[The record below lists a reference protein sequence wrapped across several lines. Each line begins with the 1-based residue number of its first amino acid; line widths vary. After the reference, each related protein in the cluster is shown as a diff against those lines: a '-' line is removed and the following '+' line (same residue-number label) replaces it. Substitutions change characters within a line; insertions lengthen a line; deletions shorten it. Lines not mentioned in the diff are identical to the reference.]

1 MEKKEKKFEEK
12 LDELEKIVKALE
24 QGDIELDQAIK
35 SFTEAI
41 TLAKEC
47 DNDLKKAEKA
57 LVNIVDESGNIK
69 EFKDEEEKWEK

>member
-1 MEKKEKKFEEK
+1 MEKKEKNFEEK

-69 EFKDEEEKWEK
+69 EFKDEEEK

>member
-1 MEKKEKKFEEK
+1 MDKKEKKFEEK

-69 EFKDEEEKWEK
+69 EFKDEEEK

>member
-35 SFTEAI
+35 SL

>member
-69 EFKDEEEKWEK
+69 EFKDEEEK